1 MEESRQNKIMEAS
14 FVNDLVGQVEDEKKE
29 DVVVGGVKRKRGSRH
44 SHAGRVR
51 ETAMKKQKKLDM
63 VNYVDMLFCQ
73 SGDVEPWWLHSWDDE
88 MFEGETI
95 VCIEDLYKLLY
106 FL

>member
-1 MEESRQNKIMEAS
+1 MSDLVLQVEEVQTMEDVRQNKIM
-14 FVNDLVGQVEDEKKE
+14 VGQLEDEKTE

-73 SGDVEPWWLHSWDDE
+73 SGDV
-88 MFEGETI
+88 
-95 VCIEDLYKLLY
+95 
-106 FL
+106 